1 MLGKEVIEMSKK
13 KKARNQKIC
22 LADKIMIFLAL
33 IQIVLT
39 IISIVL

>member
-1 MLGKEVIEMSKK
+1 MSKK